1 VERLESVNRVGVGV
15 VGEHYVLV
23 LVSASDLRRLLRTH
37 RRQGRR
43 QTSTEPSLF
52 ELLFGIQ
59 FDALT
64 NEPEACRRDP
74 CHQCETTLNDDE
86 RSWIAAKIILCIY
99 RHLNTY
105 YIIGY
110 LIED

>member
-1 VERLESVNRVGVGV
+1 MERLESINRVGAGV

-23 LVSASDLRRLLRTH
+23 LVSASDLRGLLCTR

-43 QTSTEPSLF
+43 QTSTGPSLF
-52 ELLFGIQ
+52 ELLFGI
-59 FDALT
+59 DALT

-74 CHQCETTLNDDE
+74 CHQCETTQNDDE
-86 RSWIAAKIILCIY
+86 RSWIPAKIILRIC
-99 RHLNTY
+99 RQ

-110 LIED
+110 YNED